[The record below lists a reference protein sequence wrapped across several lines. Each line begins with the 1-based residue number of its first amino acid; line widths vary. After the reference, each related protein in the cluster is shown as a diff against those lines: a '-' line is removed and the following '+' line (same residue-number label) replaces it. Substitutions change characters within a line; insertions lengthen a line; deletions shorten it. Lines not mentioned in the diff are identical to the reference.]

1 MQRAIRPAWL
11 LRQAEE
17 LTGSGRGQPRNADL
31 RRATSAAYY
40 ALFHR
45 IAPDAGNLV
54 LPDGS
59 DREVKHAARYLS
71 HASIRQVCAW
81 IGGDKP
87 PQHLAESVRRLQADK
102 VITSVVAAFT
112 KLQDERVAAD
122 YDHFADFTRPGTRVL
137 VRQAR
142 RAVDLLDQHGQGSEV
157 RGFLGLI
164 VLRTSIR

>member
-1 MQRAIRPAWL
+1 MRRAIRPDWL

-45 IAPDAGNLV
+45 IALDAATVV
-54 LPDGS
+54 LPGGS
-59 DREVKHAARYLS
+59 DREVRHAARYLS

-81 IGGDKP
+81 ISGETP
-87 PQHLAESVRRLQADK
+87 PKHLVESVQRLQADTG
-102 VITSVVAAFT
+102 ITSVVAAFV

-142 RAVDLLDQHGQGSEV
+142 RAVQRLEADGGASEV
-157 RGFLGLI
+157 QGFLGL
-164 VLRTSIR
+164 VALRTSIR